1 MAERASTKGK
11 RTPRHAG
18 AAQSGMGQGGGA
30 GTQPILAELAQQ
42 ANRIK
47 TLERENT
54 RLTTQLEE
62 ARERIARLEQSRTEA
77 VNRIDWAIDSLHNI
91 LEKGA

>member
-18 AAQSGMGQGGGA
+18 VAQGGMSQGGA
-30 GTQPILAELAQQ
+30 GAQATQAEPVQQ
-42 ANRIK
+42 GTRIK
-47 TLERENT
+47 TLERE
-54 RLTTQLEE
+54 
-62 ARERIARLEQSRTEA
+62 IARLTAELEESQARVARLEKSRAEA

>member
-11 RTPRHAG
+11 RTPRHVG
-18 AAQSGMGQGGGA
+18 AAQGGMSQGGGA
-30 GTQPILAELAQQ
+30 GAPPTLAELAQQ

-54 RLTTQLEE
+54 RLTAQLEE

>member
-11 RTPRHAG
+11 RAPRHAG
-18 AAQSGMGQGGGA
+18 AAQGGTSQGGGA
-30 GTQPILAELAQQ
+30 GAQPTLAELAQQ
-42 ANRIK
+42 SNRLK

-54 RLTTQLEE
+54 RLMTQLEE
-62 ARERIARLEQSRTEA
+62 AQERIARLEQSRAEA
-77 VNRIDWAIDSLHNI
+77 VNRIDWVIDSLHNI